1 MPLLLGGELEVG
13 VGVLLLWSLPAAE
26 NWDTK
31 ERTVET
37 EIKSRGQLMHGV
49 GRSKVGCVGMPG
61 DRYEFIRSVAD
72 LAEGFDVIALE
83 FKGRCC
89 FAANEVRRHSFVC
102 LKVE

>member
-37 EIKSRGQLMHGV
+37 EIKIPWSAHAW
-49 GRSKVGCVGMPG
+49 GRT
-61 DRYEFIRSVAD
+61 E
-72 LAEGFDVIALE
+72 
-83 FKGRCC
+83 
-89 FAANEVRRHSFVC
+89 
-102 LKVE
+102 